1 MHCDLFCNVI
11 DNFGDIGVAWRL
23 ARQLDHEKGW
33 RMRLWVDDLKSFAR
47 IEPGVDANAARQT
60 VGRVEVVHWVP
71 GVAAPDAI
79 ADVVLEAFGCALPH
93 HYQQAMAERQVAPV
107 WINLEYLSA
116 ESWVEGCHA
125 LPSPHPRLPLTKYF
139 FFPGFGE
146 KTGGVI
152 CEEGLTRQRE
162 RWQADAAGQA
172 AWWQARSV
180 TPRRGAERWASL
192 FCYENAAVTPWLQ
205 HLASSDTP
213 WRVLVPASRVL
224 ADVARALG
232 QEKLAA
238 GDSVRLGQLQVDVL
252 PFTDQTGFDRLL
264 WSCDVNIV
272 RGEDSF
278 MRAQW
283 AARPFLWHI
292 YPQDEDAHMVKLDAF
307 LERYTASLDGATR
320 DALVA
325 AQHAFN
331 RHRGLAEHWDAFIA
345 STPMLT
351 RHGWQWADRQ
361 LVGGDLA
368 TRLVHFCENRLQ

>member
-23 ARQLDHEKGW
+23 ARQLDQEKGW

-47 IEPGVDANAARQT
+47 IQPGIDANAARQT
-60 VGRVEVVHWVP
+60 IGRVEVVHWVP

-79 ADVVLEAFGCALPH
+79 ADVVIEAFGCALPH
-93 HYQQAMAERQVAPV
+93 NYQQAMAERQVAPV

-125 LPSPHPRLPLTKYF
+125 LPSPHPRLPLTKHF

-162 RWQADAAGQA
+162 RWQADTASQA
-172 AWWQARSV
+172 AWWQARGIN
-180 TPRRGAERWASL
+180 PRQDAERWVSL

-205 HLASSDTP
+205 HLAESDTR

-238 GDSVRLGQLQVDVL
+238 GDSVNLGNLQVDVL
-252 PFTDQTGFDRLL
+252 PFTDQAGFDRLL

-307 LERYTASLDGATR
+307 LARFTATLDGATR

-331 RHRGLAEHWDAFIA
+331 RHHGLAEHWDAFIA
-345 STPMLT
+345 RTPALA
-351 RHGWQWADRQ
+351 RHGWQWADQQ